1 MQQPHCPKASCT
13 NGILRAEAVDS
24 KEAIQ
29 VPGEMRVEERV
40 TQRANNMI
48 QIIIFGMLT
57 AMEHRLSLRT
67 LKERG
72 FFV

>member
-1 MQQPHCPKASCT
+1 M
-13 NGILRAEAVDS
+13 DS

-57 AMEHRLSLRT
+57 AREHRLSLRT

-72 FFV
+72 FVV